1 MNYDV
6 TWNIFDVLSKI
17 RMAFFRSLLES
28 LRGNDGAVKDE
39 FPLHKPFSFKPT
51 AINLIGNTIK
61 ELKSIPN
68 DKGYMLIAVVPRS
81 EGAAAVDLLQREV
94 IIVLLSIK
102 TDRSD
107 TLNSLEKYKT
117 SVYI

>member
-6 TWNIFDVLSKI
+6 TWDIFDVLSKI

-28 LRGNDGAVKDE
+28 LRGNDGVVKDE
-39 FPLHKPFSFKPT
+39 FSPHKPFSLRPT
-51 AINLIGNTIK
+51 ATNLIGNTIR

-81 EGAAAVDLLQREV
+81 EGLAAVDLLQREV
-94 IIVLLSIK
+94 IIVSLSIK
-102 TDRSD
+102 SDRSD
-107 TLNSLEKYKT
+107 LFKI
-117 SVYI
+117 V